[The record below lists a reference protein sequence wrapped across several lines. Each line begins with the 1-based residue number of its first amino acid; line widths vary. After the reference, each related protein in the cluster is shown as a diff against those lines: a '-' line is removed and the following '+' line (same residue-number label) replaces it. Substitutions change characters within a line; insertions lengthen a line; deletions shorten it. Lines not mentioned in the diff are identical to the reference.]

1 MKGSASGT
9 DPLRDAMFVITSLI
23 LVSAL
28 PAASAQSAAFLAGCV
43 TNKDNGMPFNGTL
56 VQVYDVAEPNNAVSS
71 VYTDVKGCYNTSVK
85 PGNYNIYVRIGNTH
99 PTQSVYVQAGQIQQ
113 VDFRISMKSV
123 LEEQLTS
130 SNMFWIQVGIAGII
144 LAVIVVD
151 QLFFKKKRILGE
163 LAAERTKLEAEMKKD
178 EGWGWYGEVN
188 NLRKEKKQL
197 EYMINLTRT
206 KYHER
211 SINEE
216 SYREIIRDYQEKL
229 IEVEA
234 KIAALESDRTDK
246 GVEEGE
252 KK

>member
-1 MKGSASGT
+1 MSYLNSFKAGLFITAATVLFYLPSAG
-9 DPLRDAMFVITSLI
+9 
-23 LVSAL
+23 
-28 PAASAQSAAFLAGCV
+28 AAPQAFLDGCV
-43 TNKDNGMPFNGTL
+43 LDKDTGMPFNGTL
-56 VQVYDVAEPNNAVSS
+56 VEVYDVADHTKPASS
-71 VYTDVKGCYNTSVK
+71 IYTDGRGCYNTSVN
-85 PGNYNIYVRIGNTH
+85 PGNYDIYVRIGRAN

-123 LEEQLTS
+123 TEEQLTS
-130 SNMFWIQVGIAGII
+130 SSMFWIQVAVAGII

-163 LAAERTKLEAEMKKD
+163 LAAERSKLESEMKKD
-178 EGWGWYGEVN
+178 EGWGWYGELS
-188 NLRKEKKQL
+188 NLKKEKKQL

-234 KIAALESDRTDK
+234 KIAAMET
-246 GVEEGE
+246 ENTE
-252 KK
+252 KKGEEKTT